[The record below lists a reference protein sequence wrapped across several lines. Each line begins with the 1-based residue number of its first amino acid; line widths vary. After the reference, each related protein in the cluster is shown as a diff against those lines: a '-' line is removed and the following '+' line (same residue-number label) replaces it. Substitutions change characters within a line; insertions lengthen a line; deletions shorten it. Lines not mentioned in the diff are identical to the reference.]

1 MAWWCELAG
10 LARLVSV
17 EGEIVAKA
25 LLFDV
30 GDVLMESN
38 WAVLDLL
45 EAHTGRVIPGR
56 GPLAPEGDPDW
67 QEYLAGRMSYYD
79 YWQRKAT
86 AGGYDD
92 YLSLWRAMSIDLGAD
107 IFAADGLALV
117 DEARAAGIPV
127 GILSNDLIGSAGR
140 EWVDTRP
147 ELAGYDVFIDCT
159 EFGIR
164 KPAPEPYLQA
174 IADFELPAEEI
185 VFLDDTP
192 MCIEGARDVGMI
204 GVHIDPLHRQ
214 IGFDRARALVGL
226 TPQSRGARLVR
237 LAETVYGARDLA
249 AAERMWHPEMVMYW
263 NGVRVAEGTEEA
275 RQFHIDRL
283 GFNGT
288 GRHDYVLRKHLRAEQ
303 GDTICDEWE
312 SSYRTDDG
320 SIVESRGSEFWTM
333 RFDLILEWHAYNIK
347 LQ

>member
-1 MAWWCELAG
+1 M
-10 LARLVSV
+10 
-17 EGEIVAKA
+17 AKA

-45 EAHTGRVIPGR
+45 EERTGRTIPGR
-56 GPLAPEGDPDW
+56 GPLAPDGDPAW
-67 QEYLAGRMSYYD
+67 REYLAGRMSYYD

-117 DEARAAGIPV
+117 EEARAAGIPV

-174 IADFELPAEEI
+174 MSDFGLPAEEI

-204 GVHIDPLHRQ
+204 GVHIDPLNRH
-214 IGFDRARALVGL
+214 IGFDRARELVGL
-226 TPQSRGARLVR
+226 TSPSRGARLVR
-237 LAETVYGARDLA
+237 SAQVAYSAQDLDA
-249 AAERMWHPEMVMYW
+249 VMRLLHADVVIHW
-263 NGVRVAEGTEEA
+263 NGARVAEGHGEA
-275 RQFHIDRL
+275 RQFHIDKL
-283 GFNGT
+283 GFGSPP
-288 GRHDYVLRKHLRAEQ
+288 RREYVLRKFLRAEQ
-303 GDTICDEWE
+303 GDTICVEWE
-312 SSYRTDDG
+312 SSYHADDG
-320 SIVESRGSEFWTM
+320 RVVESRGGEFWVM
-333 RFDLILEWHAYNIK
+333 RFDLLIEWHAYNHK
-347 LQ
+347 L